1 MMSFYQKFSLTFF
14 TTALLA
20 FGGFCGSLF
29 AEENA
34 QVPPNIEH
42 YGLLP
47 QYREVT
53 LSPDGKHLA
62 LIQRQGTQDFFVV
75 KNAASLEIVGGFN
88 AAKYNARSIYFL
100 SNRHIIILTSK
111 HTRMM
116 RVRGS
121 FEKSSAFVYDLESK
135 KIKVLLA
142 KTKGLYP
149 AQGYG
154 NIVGFNADTQEL
166 YMPAYSGGL
175 GGTPRLDLYK
185 VKLKNGKGKIHAKG
199 NRSTIDWFV
208 DKDGKI
214 LAREDFDNKTNKH
227 KVFSKISGK
236 WNLIYSHET
245 NIPDINI
252 QAVSS
257 DGTNLLFIS
266 GTAIFSMSLSDGTIQ
281 GPVYHRED
289 TDVGYVMTDIN
300 QKLILVKY
308 SGFTPS
314 YDFSNVADNDSIAML
329 SSYFPSSSVHYIDS
343 TSDENKWLI
352 QVSGN
357 DGAGAYKIYNR
368 GKNQLQN
375 LVSQYPEIQSI
386 GELKAVKFKA
396 RDGMKI
402 PSIITLPA
410 DPKKRRNLPLIALPH
425 GGPEAHD
432 SIGFDWL
439 AQYLSAKGY
448 AVLQPNFRGSNGF
461 GNALRDSGHGEWG
474 QKMQD
479 DVSDGV
485 AALVKAGYV
494 DPKRVCIM
502 GASYGGYSALAGGA
516 FSPELYRCVISIA
529 GVSDLPRMLKS
540 AKFKFGSSH
549 WVVGYWK
556 KIIGDSDKERE
567 KLKSISPINS
577 VDKFKA
583 PVLLVHGK
591 DDTVVPIRQSSL
603 MHKALKR
610 AGKDVEFITLKGED
624 HWLSG
629 SETRLALIKAIDEF
643 LDTHNP
649 AF

>member
-1 MMSFYQKFSLTFF
+1 
-14 TTALLA
+14 
-20 FGGFCGSLF
+20 
-29 AEENA
+29 
-34 QVPPNIEH
+34 
-42 YGLLP
+42 
-47 QYREVT
+47 
-53 LSPDGKHLA
+53 
-62 LIQRQGTQDFFVV
+62 
-75 KNAASLEIVGGFN
+75 
-88 AAKYNARSIYFL
+88 
-100 SNRHIIILTSK
+100 
-111 HTRMM
+111 
-116 RVRGS
+116 
-121 FEKSSAFVYDLESK
+121 
-135 KIKVLLA
+135 
-142 KTKGLYP
+142 
-149 AQGYG
+149 
-154 NIVGFNADTQEL
+154 
-166 YMPAYSGGL
+166 
-175 GGTPRLDLYK
+175 
-185 VKLKNGKGKIHAKG
+185 
-199 NRSTIDWFV
+199 
-208 DKDGKI
+208 
-214 LAREDFDNKTNKH
+214 
-227 KVFSKISGK
+227 
-236 WNLIYSHET
+236 
-245 NIPDINI
+245 
-252 QAVSS
+252 
-257 DGTNLLFIS
+257 
-266 GTAIFSMSLSDGTIQ
+266 
-281 GPVYHRED
+281 
-289 TDVGYVMTDIN
+289 
-300 QKLILVKY
+300 
-308 SGFTPS
+308 
-314 YDFSNVADNDSIAML
+314 ML

-343 TSDENKWLI
+343 TSNENKWLI

-357 DGAGAYKIYNR
+357 GGAGAYKIYNR
-368 GKNQLQN
+368 GKNQLRN

-386 GELKAVKFKA
+386 GEVKAVKFKA
-396 RDGMKI
+396 RDGMQV
-402 PSIITLPA
+402 PSIITLPV
-410 DPKKRRNLPLIALPH
+410 DPKKRQNLPLIALPH

-540 AKFKFGSSH
+540 AKFKFGSNH
-549 WVVGYWK
+549 WVVGYWE

-591 DDTVVPIRQSSL
+591 DDTIVPIRQSSL
-603 MHKALKR
+603 MHKALKT

-629 SETRLALIKAIDEF
+629 SETRLALIKAINEF